1 MESLQDILLASLEK
15 FYNTTDE
22 NHIDILKTL
31 LELRGPKKRY
41 EGVSLRLIDW
51 FVTNYSKKNGISF
64 SVNNAAFFV
73 HSEYKSQLKSFSKK
87 YFDIFKRG
95 TRIDF
100 HGVETALCQLN
111 FIRWAIRSGIIDYC
125 ADHLAE
131 IDSDMDKTIASSPR
145 SMKKRTHLTRNPSGV
160 TTSLIR
166 TRINFA

>member
-1 MESLQDILLASLEK
+1 MDSLQDILLASLEK
-15 FYNTTDE
+15 FYNTDE
-22 NHIDILKTL
+22 NHIDILRTL
-31 LELRGPKKRY
+31 LELRGPKKRC
-41 EGVSLRLIDW
+41 EGVSLRLVDW
-51 FVTNYSKKNGISF
+51 FVTNYSKKNGTAF

-95 TRIDF
+95 PRIDF

-125 ADHLAE
+125 ADHVAE
-131 IDSDMDKTIASSPR
+131 IDVDMDKIASSPR
-145 SMKKRTHLTRNPSGV
+145 ATKKRTHFTRKPTGV

-166 TRINFA
+166 TRINFT